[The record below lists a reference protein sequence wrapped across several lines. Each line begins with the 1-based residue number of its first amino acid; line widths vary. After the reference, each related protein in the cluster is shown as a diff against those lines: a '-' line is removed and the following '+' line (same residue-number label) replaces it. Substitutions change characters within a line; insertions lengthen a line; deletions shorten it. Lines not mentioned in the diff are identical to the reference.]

1 MALVKRLV
9 KGSPLTYAEA
19 DGNLTYLDNKVTGS
33 VGLIPVFDSVN
44 TVTGSSVLS
53 QAGSNVLIDGNLTVT
68 GDLTAMQYIVSSS
81 VSHFTESFSSG
92 STRFGDSL
100 TDTHQFTGSVLITG
114 SSQVIGTQS
123 ITGSLTISGSTF
135 HNGFLSSSDG
145 AYFSNQITVTH
156 MTIGHGTTENNTN
169 LAMGWLTMPVL
180 ASGLRN
186 TVVGASSG
194 FFLQSGSDNTVFG
207 NNALVSLVSGSGN
220 TAIGQNAGFFASGSG
235 NVFIGHQAGQLQ
247 TSGDN
252 KLWIA
257 NSSTLTPLIKGDFS
271 TGLLQ
276 LYTTGST
283 QITGSLIV
291 SNAVTA
297 SYFTGDGSGLTNLPG
312 GSSFRII
319 TGSVTASVDIGDKL
333 FSLTSAS
340 VNFGQIDIVKNNVSF
355 GQNTIWS
362 GSIGIYNTA
371 FGYGTLQSNTEG
383 YGNVAIGYAALNNN
397 TTGDTNVALGGNALE
412 FNATGSDNT
421 AVGTGA
427 LNFNVNSDNI
437 ALGSSAGLN
446 NTIGIGNTFVG
457 TRAGRLNVTG
467 SYNVFIGLAAGTN
480 EPNSNKLY
488 IANSSTSTPLIK
500 GDFSTGEL
508 RFQTPSGFYVTGG
521 LSIRDTGN
529 KSEFQVNTDIKQLIL
544 SDNVDP
550 FNQFQVAL
558 SGSSFLN
565 SSPQVQL
572 TSGDKGFNIDG
583 TVKILSTGTQ
593 ITGSLTI
600 TGSSV
605 FSGSATGVVN
615 SLPISSNTA
624 SLDLS
629 RGNFFTL
636 QLVGSTDTYINP
648 SNIQSGQTVC
658 VLINTIGS
666 GTVSFPASVL
676 QASGSAYVP
685 TTTTGKDIITLVSF
699 DSSNLYL
706 VNVKNLI

>member
-44 TVTGSSVLS
+44 TVTGSSILS

-114 SSQVIGTQS
+114 SSQVIGTQR
-123 ITGSLTISGSTF
+123 ITGSFNISGSTF

-156 MTIGHGTTENNTN
+156 MTIGHGPNENNTN
-169 LAMGWLTMPVL
+169 TAIGWLTMPVL

-186 TVVGASSG
+186 TIVGASSG

-207 NNALVSLVSGSGN
+207 NNALVSLVSGSYN
-220 TAIGQNAGFFASGSG
+220 TAIGQDAGFSATGNG
-235 NVFIGHQAGQLQ
+235 NVFIGHQAGNLQ
-247 TSGDN
+247 TTGDN

-257 NSSTLTPLIKGDFS
+257 NSGTNTPLIKGDFAA
-271 TGLLQ
+271 GLLQ
-276 LYTTGST
+276 FYTTGST

-291 SNAVTA
+291 
-297 SYFTGDGSGLTNLPG
+297 
-312 GSSFRII
+312 
-319 TGSVTASVDIGDKL
+319 
-333 FSLTSAS
+333 
-340 VNFGQIDIVKNNVSF
+340 
-355 GQNTIWS
+355 
-362 GSIGIYNTA
+362 
-371 FGYGTLQSNTEG
+371 
-383 YGNVAIGYAALNNN
+383 
-397 TTGDTNVALGGNALE
+397 
-412 FNATGSDNT
+412 
-421 AVGTGA
+421 
-427 LNFNVNSDNI
+427 
-437 ALGSSAGLN
+437 
-446 NTIGIGNTFVG
+446 
-457 TRAGRLNVTG
+457 
-467 SYNVFIGLAAGTN
+467 
-480 EPNSNKLY
+480 
-488 IANSSTSTPLIK
+488 
-500 GDFSTGEL
+500 
-508 RFQTPSGFYVTGG
+508 
-521 LSIRDTGN
+521 
-529 KSEFQVNTDIKQLIL
+529 
-544 SDNVDP
+544 
-550 FNQFQVAL
+550 
-558 SGSSFLN
+558 
-565 SSPQVQL
+565 
-572 TSGDKGFNIDG
+572 
-583 TVKILSTGTQ
+583 
-593 ITGSLTI
+593 

-615 SLPISSNTA
+615 SLSISSNTA

-636 QLVGSTDTYINP
+636 QLVESTDTYINP

-658 VLINTIGS
+658 VLLNTTGS
-666 GTVSFPASVL
+666 GTVSFPANVF
-676 QASGSAYVP
+676 QVSGSAYVP